1 MTNPIA
7 NGVPARLV
15 PPELL
20 VQPRSDLSEIP
31 LTWLRRKPTDL
42 YRLAK
47 GDILG
52 VYIEGV
58 LGEED
63 QVPPVHFP
71 QLTGQVPS
79 IGFPIP
85 IRENGTVPLP
95 LIDPVDVAGLTL
107 DEAQEKIVEA
117 YTETKKIIRP
127 DEARAIVT
135 LITPRVAKV
144 LVIREDTT
152 QQAYNEPQ
160 INIFSRA
167 APIIPPR
174 QEGRGF
180 VLDLPA
186 TEADLLTALAK
197 SGGMPGPNA
206 ADEIIIQRGY
216 GTTKVGTMRSWVD
229 ITMSCCGARPRTQM
243 RRPVRWRFRCS
254 CSREHRRH
262 FRPTT

>member
-1 MTNPIA
+1 M
-7 NGVPARLV
+7 

-20 VQPRSDLSEIP
+20 VQPRSELSDIP
-31 LTWLRRKPTDL
+31 LTWLRRKPTDE

-58 LGEED
+58 LGEENE
-63 QVPPVHFP
+63 VPPVHFP
-71 QLTGQVPS
+71 QLTDQAPS

-85 IRENGTVPLP
+85 VRENGTVPLP
-95 LIDPVDVAGLTL
+95 LIDPVEVSGLTL
-107 DEAQEKIVEA
+107 AEAQAKILEA

-135 LITPRVAKV
+135 LITPRIAKV

-160 INIFSRA
+160 VNIFSRA

-216 GTTKVGTMRSWVD
+216 GTTSGWNDAVMGGYYDELRRS
-229 ITMSCCGARPRTQM
+229 RTEKEDETSSSVEIPLFLQPGC
-243 RRPVRWRFRCS
+243 RLRFLP
-254 CSREHRRH
+254 
-262 FRPTT
+262 PT